1 MISEFIAAASPIKF
15 GAAICIAYIP
25 PSKYSKVI
33 RWKKLIEVRNT
44 FIRKN
49 CQGKHK
55 PLDNSAIVLAGGASK
70 RFGYDKG
77 LAPLS
82 GKPLI
87 IHVLDALDNIAEE
100 KIVVVSSKE
109 QAEKMVKVLGSE
121 VKIAIDQNKL
131 QSPLVGA
138 LTGFKEAHGEY
149 ALLLPC
155 DTPLVSREILAL
167 ILELCV
173 GKNAV
178 IPRWPNG
185 YIEPLHAAYRVQ
197 PALEAAENTLKDG
210 SLDMRSMVEKLRN
223 IRYVSTLVFQQFD
236 PQLKM
241 FFNVNTPLDL
251 KRAELML
258 KV

>member
-1 MISEFIAAASPIKF
+1 
-15 GAAICIAYIP
+15 
-25 PSKYSKVI
+25 
-33 RWKKLIEVRNT
+33 
-44 FIRKN
+44 
-49 CQGKHK
+49 
-55 PLDNSAIVLAGGASK
+55 LDNSAIVLAGGSSK
-70 RFGYDKG
+70 RFGHDKG
-77 LAPLS
+77 LALLAD
-82 GKPLI
+82 KPLI
-87 IHVLDALDNIAEE
+87 MYILEALDAVVEE

-109 QAEKMVKVLGSE
+109 QAEKITKILKPDI
-121 VKIAIDQNKL
+121 KIAIDNSKL

-138 LTGFKEAHGEY
+138 LTGFKEASGEY

-155 DTPLVSREILAL
+155 DTPLISREILAL

-185 YIEPLHAAYRVQ
+185 YIEPLHAAYRVK
-197 PALEAAENTLKDG
+197 PALEAAEAALNEGRLN
-210 SLDMRSMVEKLRN
+210 MRSMIDKLRD

-251 KRAELML
+251 KRAESML
-258 KV
+258 KD

>member
-1 MISEFIAAASPIKF
+1 M
-15 GAAICIAYIP
+15 
-25 PSKYSKVI
+25 
-33 RWKKLIEVRNT
+33 
-44 FIRKN
+44 
-49 CQGKHK
+49 
-55 PLDNSAIVLAGGASK
+55 DNSAIVLAGGASK
-70 RFGYDKG
+70 RFGYDKVLVP
-77 LAPLS
+77 LA

-87 IHVLDALDNIAEE
+87 MHVLDALNDIVEE
-100 KIVVVSSKE
+100 KIVVVSSEE
-109 QAEKMVKVLGSE
+109 QAEKIAKILKLD
-121 VKIAIDQNKL
+121 VKIAIDQSKF

-155 DTPLVSREILAL
+155 DTPLVSREILSL
-167 ILELCV
+167 ILELCI

-185 YIEPLHAAYRVQ
+185 YIEPLHAAYRVK
-197 PALEAAENTLKDG
+197 PALEAAEAALNEAK
-210 SLDMRSMVEKLRN
+210 LDLRSMVERLRN

-251 KRAELML
+251 KRAEALL
-258 KV
+258 KARG

>member
-1 MISEFIAAASPIKF
+1 M
-15 GAAICIAYIP
+15 
-25 PSKYSKVI
+25 
-33 RWKKLIEVRNT
+33 
-44 FIRKN
+44 
-49 CQGKHK
+49 
-55 PLDNSAIVLAGGASK
+55 AGGTSR

-77 LAPLS
+77 LALLS

-87 IHVLDALDNIAEE
+87 MHVLCVLDNIAEE

-109 QAEKMVKVLGSE
+109 QAEKMEEVLGPN
-121 VKIAIDQNKL
+121 VKIAVDQNGL

-138 LTGFKEAHGEY
+138 LTGFKEARGEY

-197 PALEAAENTLKDG
+197 PALEASETTLKEG
-210 SLDMRSMVEKLRN
+210 KLNLRSMVERLRN
-223 IRYVSTLVFQQFD
+223 IRYISTLVFQQFD

-251 KRAELML
+251 KRAESML
-258 KV
+258 KAKFCQQF